1 MNSGDNLDQD
11 QSELLARLTVLL
23 VTGLPG
29 IGKSTVLNNLI
40 AHWADAG
47 LNIAK
52 VEADIVRQE
61 AIKLEQMKIENS
73 KLTPLELEIKSKP
86 VFNEMLLEWIKKEIT
101 GLREL
106 PGHSI
111 IILDKNF
118 LPESLIEGIMGSAKE
133 NFGEDFNSFFI
144 LPQQSYDEELRIDI
158 NDKLTPYYLDM
169 LCVSLVRVFTRKG
182 HISLCHGYSHSLKSV
197 VGVVQSYSGQSFQ
210 DIADKHGM
218 KLLHFEYFNV
228 KKLNTEPLRSVMKE
242 KMSAIHQMVKE
253 GNFDGD
259 LCAEML
265 LSEEELTRVITS
277 FDDQTEAYKQI
288 AEAVKNSI

>member
-1 MNSGDNLDQD
+1 M
-11 QSELLARLTVLL
+11 LARLTVLM

-29 IGKSTVLNNLI
+29 IGKSTVLNNMISL
-40 AHWADAG
+40 WAEGG

-52 VEADIVRQE
+52 VESDVVRQE
-61 AIKLEQMKIENS
+61 AIKLERMKIENS
-73 KLTPLELEIKSKP
+73 KLTPLELELKSKP
-86 VFNEMLLEWIKKEIT
+86 VFNAMLLDQIKKEIV

-111 IILDKNF
+111 FILDKNF
-118 LPESLIEGIMGSAKE
+118 LPEALIEGIMESAKE
-133 NFGEDFNSFFI
+133 NFGEDYNSFFI

-158 NDKLTPYYLDM
+158 NDKLTPYYLDL

-197 VGVVQSYSGQSFQ
+197 VGVVQSYAGQSFQ
-210 DIADKHGM
+210 DMADKNGM

-228 KKLNTEPLRSVMKE
+228 SRLNAEPLRSVMKD
-242 KMSAIHQMVKE
+242 KMSTIHQMIKE

-265 LSEEELTRVITS
+265 LSEEELTKVITS
-277 FDDQTEAYKQI
+277 FDDQTEAYKNI